1 MSIFLIL
8 LAAGES
14 KRLKSSVPKP
24 YITVNKKKLLE
35 HALNSFRNFRAIK
48 KTVIVYNKKHK
59 KHLNKLNL
67 KNILKITGGK
77 TRQESTFGALNK
89 IKKMNCKKVLIHD
102 AARPFPSKKI
112 INEIIKKL
120 RTNHAVVPII
130 KVIDATKRVKK
141 KIIFKNIK
149 RNSLRFSQTPQGFT
163 FKKIYEKHK
172 KNINTL
178 FDDDSALFTD
188 DGEKVVSINGS
199 KTNLKITDKEDLDIF
214 KSLTKGKNYSG
225 IGFDVHRL
233 VIGKKLYL
241 GGIKIP
247 FVLGLKGHSDADPVL
262 HALIDSLLGACRLG
276 DIGKLFSDKNNK
288 YKNIRST
295 FLLRKIIELIKS
307 KNFSINNIDINI
319 IAQKP
324 KVKKYSKKMIQKISS
339 LCEINPNEINNN
351 IDVVIDAKVPGAN
364 LIYPIPKKVTNNK
377 FILLIIFGYR
387 GYNLRCYR
395 ISFSN

>member
-24 YITVNKKKLLE
+24 YITVNNKKLLE
-35 HALNSFRNFRAIK
+35 HALNSFRDFRAIK
-48 KTVIVYNKKHK
+48 KTVIVYNKNHK
-59 KHLNKLNL
+59 KHLNKLNP
-67 KNILKITGGK
+67 KNALKISGGK
-77 TRQESTFGALNK
+77 TRQESTFEALKK

-130 KVIDATKRVKK
+130 KVNDATKRVNK

-149 RNSLRFSQTPQGFT
+149 RKSLRFSQTPQGFT

-172 KNINTL
+172 KNMNTSV
-178 FDDDSALFTD
+178 DDDSALFTD
-188 DGEKVVSINGS
+188 DGEKVISINGS
-199 KTNLKITDKEDLDIF
+199 KTNLKITDKEDLNIF
-214 KSLTKGKNYSG
+214 KSLIKGKSYSG

-233 VIGKKLYL
+233 VKGRKLYL

-247 FVLGLKGHSDADPVL
+247 FVLGLEGHSDADPVL

-276 DIGKLFSDKNNK
+276 DIGKLFSDKNKK

-295 FLLRKIIELIKS
+295 VLLRKVIELIKS

-324 KVKKYSKKMIQKISS
+324 KIKKYSKKMIQTISK
-339 LCEINPNEINNN
+339 LCGINPNEIN
-351 IDVVIDAKVPGAN
+351 IKGKTTEKLGLIGKGKAIASEVITS
-364 LIYPIPKKVTNNK
+364 VTK
-377 FILLIIFGYR
+377 YD
-387 GYNLRCYR
+387 
-395 ISFSN
+395 